1 MIVFGVVPFLPL
13 SFLIAKR
20 GSSEYIFLVSAS
32 VFLLD
37 FWISALASVFLFDSL
52 DFCFIASAFDLVVC

>member
-1 MIVFGVVPFLPL
+1 MVFGVVPFLPL
-13 SFLIAKR
+13 SFLIAKK
-20 GSSEYIFLVSAS
+20 GSSEYILVSVS